1 MAYGAELHRDN
12 RMSLDQLIALSDPDA
27 HLTVG
32 QDVWDL
38 IKERRHYLTKHMA
51 IEAIYGANTGVG
63 SMKTYR
69 PSPHQIGAF
78 NDRLIRDHVAGFG
91 RTLDRRVAR
100 LMMAVRIIEL
110 AQGGSGISPG
120 AYQALVD
127 AYNAGLT
134 PVVPMQGSLG
144 EGDIT
149 LLAHMAYALKGQ
161 GKMWRSSG
169 RCINAARAL
178 KEAGLTKL
186 RLEARDALAL
196 MGSNAYTAAVVIDVL
211 DTWRQVRDAAIPV
224 LALSWVAWRANPNSL
239 KEKALSLVSSFVA
252 QVGREVLAWIAD
264 TAPTPRDIQDPL
276 SWRCAPHVMGALD
289 RAAGELKAAVE
300 SLVQQPRDNPVILDD
315 TDIVSNGNFDATDLS
330 IRIDAVRNALAR
342 VVGQQAQ
349 RVTKLLNHHY
359 SGLAPGLAHPYGDAG
374 LGLLEFNVSALM
386 TEVQWLSQGPLMQW
400 GDVAEGVEDYGSLAS
415 VSALR
420 LQQLIGLWKTMTAT
434 EWITAGHAI
443 RTQNIGVVGPLGA
456 CYEYTVYSEGTSA
469 VTPYDR
475 VRRME
480 KVIATGAILFSEPN
494 LNDREVLPRN
504 FPGHAPRDGATAA
517 SLDMIKEHPSD

>member
-1 MAYGAELHRDN
+1 MAYEVDLHRDSQ
-12 RMSLDQLIALSDPDA
+12 MCFDQLIALSDPDA
-27 HLTVG
+27 RITIG

-38 IKERRHYLTKHMA
+38 IKERRRYLMEQMA
-51 IEAIYGANTGVG
+51 TQAIYGANTGVG

-69 PSPHQIGAF
+69 PSPHQIRGF
-78 NDRLIRDHVAGFG
+78 NDRLIRDHAAGFG

-120 AYQALVD
+120 AYHALVD
-127 AYNAGLT
+127 AYNAGLA
-134 PVVPMQGSLG
+134 PAVPMQGSLG

-161 GKMWRSSG
+161 GRMWRSSG
-169 RCINAARAL
+169 RCISAGRAL
-178 KEAGLTKL
+178 KEAGLTKIQ
-186 RLEARDALAL
+186 LEARDALAL
-196 MGSNAYTAAVVIDVL
+196 MGSNAYTAAVVIDAL
-211 DTWRQVRDAAIPV
+211 DSWRQVREAAVPV
-224 LALSWVAWRANPNSL
+224 LALSWVAWRANPNAL
-239 KEKALSLVSSFVA
+239 KEKVLSLVSPFVA
-252 QVGREVLAWIAD
+252 RVGHEVWSWIAD
-264 TAPTPRDIQDPL
+264 TASTPRDIQDPL
-276 SWRCAPHVMGALD
+276 SWRCAPHVLGALD
-289 RAAGELKAAVE
+289 AVVGELQEAVE
-300 SLVQQPRDNPVILDD
+300 SLVQEPRDNPVILDG
-315 TDIVSNGNFDATDLS
+315 TDIVSNGNFDATDLG

-342 VVGQQAQ
+342 VIGQQAQ

-359 SGLAPGLAHPYGDAG
+359 SGLTPGLAHPYGDAG

-434 EWITAGHAI
+434 EWITAGQAI
-443 RTQNIGVVGPLGA
+443 RMQHIGIVGPLIA
-456 CYEYTVYSEGTSA
+456 CYDYAVHAEGPSPD
-469 VTPYDR
+469 TPYDR

-480 KVIATGAILFSEPN
+480 KVIAMGVTISRIYATHEAG
-494 LNDREVLPRN
+494 VTLPE
-504 FPGHAPRDGATAA
+504 FPGN
-517 SLDMIKEHPSD
+517 